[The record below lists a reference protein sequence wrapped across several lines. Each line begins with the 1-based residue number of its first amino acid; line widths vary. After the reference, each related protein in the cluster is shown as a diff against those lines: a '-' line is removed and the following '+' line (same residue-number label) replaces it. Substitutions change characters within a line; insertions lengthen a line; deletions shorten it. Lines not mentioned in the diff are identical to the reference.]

1 MRMARSGSE
10 DLLDPHQIDELLQRY
25 RLTGDRSLRNRVVE
39 AHLDIAGFQVRRFA
53 RSGSASVEDLRQ
65 TALVAVINAAERYEA
80 GHGASFRTFASRTIE
95 GELQGTLPDRSWAV
109 RPPRGRQEMYL
120 HVRRCTEDLS
130 HELHRS
136 PTVAE
141 VADRL
146 GVSEEA
152 VLEGM
157 EAGDTG
163 RRSTSIRWYDP
174 MTGPRVGT
182 PWGRP
187 TRASRR
193 SSPTS
198 TSAPPSP
205 AWTSGSGWCSTCAT
219 SDEMSQPEIAER
231 MGISSPTCPGSSAVR

>member
-1 MRMARSGSE
+1 MARSGSE

-95 GELQGTLPDRSWAV
+95 GELKRYLRDRSWAV

-157 EAGDTG
+157 EAGNA
-163 RRSTSIRWYDP
+163 REAEHIDP
-174 MTGPRVGT
+174 VVRPDDRPSGGHPLGVDRPGLRGVRVPHRPPR
-182 PWGRP
+182 
-187 TRASRR
+187 
-193 SSPTS
+193 
-198 TSAPPSP
+198 PPSP

-219 SDEMSQPEIAER
+219 STRCPSLRSPSGWA
-231 MGISSPTCPGSSAVR
+231 SPSPTCPGSSAVR